1 MARTVVAYLLPA
13 YVLAVSWLRLESPRS
28 AGDAIAILLLA
39 LLPALLPTLR
49 LRLAGAIVAGL
60 LAARVALDASPFHER
75 VLGSRLKDGILEFY
89 DVRVPFAPA
98 EHVRMEGAVLLGL
111 FAAALLVALALA
123 SRRSFLGVAA
133 LVVGAGWPATL
144 VTDDYGA
151 ILGVGIL
158 AGVLWILATLKAE
171 APRAALPAAIAGA
184 LVVAAAGAA
193 TTSGAVAKR
202 SLLDWERWDFYDAPS
217 RPVGVDYV
225 WDANYDG
232 IRFPDK
238 RTIVLRIH
246 APERSLYWRATI
258 LEGFDGSRWFQ
269 DLDREASQV
278 EGVLPTDTLVPAV
291 PRTKWVRQQVEI
303 VGLRDEHLVGAASPV
318 QLRLNDHAD
327 VELMRG
333 GVLRKHSGT
342 LQQGGGYT
350 VWSAAPEPT
359 ARQLAAAPA
368 RYPEELERD
377 LQVEPG
383 VAIRPFG
390 DPTRA
395 EQIDRVLSDPLT
407 ENLRV
412 YEPVL
417 REARRVTAGSTSPY
431 AAVVALESW
440 FRSGGGF
447 TYDEQPPRPE
457 GLPALVDFVTRTK
470 AGYCQH
476 FAGAMAVM
484 LRWLGIPARVAA
496 GFTSGKFEDGVW
508 TVTDHDA
515 HAWVEVWFPRYGW
528 LAFDPTP
535 GRGELSGTY
544 TFASQFSSVNE
555 SIPNAVGK
563 PGEEGTGRPTFAGDG
578 SGDGM
583 ASGHPVLRGLALALV
598 LFVVAIGLAKLA
610 LRRSRYLA
618 RDPRRRAA
626 AARRELADFLRDQ
639 RLDVPAS
646 ATLADLRELLARELN
661 VDARAFSAAAGAARY
676 GPPDGVELAE
686 TRTRREL
693 RLVLRDV
700 RRRLSLGERL
710 RGWLAVR
717 SLRRA

>member
-1 MARTVVAYLLPA
+1 MARTVVAYLVPA
-13 YVLAVSWLRLESPRS
+13 YVLAVSWLRLEDPRS
-28 AGDAIAILLLA
+28 GGAALGMLVLA
-39 LLPALLPTLR
+39 VLPALLPTLR

-60 LAARVALDASPFHER
+60 VAARIALDASPLHER

-89 DVRVPFAPA
+89 DVLLPFDPT
-98 EHVRMEGAVLLGL
+98 EHVRMDGAVLLGL
-111 FAAALLVALALA
+111 FAGALVVALAVA
-123 SRRSFLGVAA
+123 SRRSFLAVLA

-144 VTDDYGA
+144 VTDDHGA
-151 ILGVGIL
+151 LVGVGIL
-158 AGVLWILATLKAE
+158 AGVLWILATLRAE
-171 APRAALPAAIAGA
+171 APRAALPAAVAGA
-184 LVVAAAGAA
+184 VVVAAAAA
-193 TTSGAVAKR
+193 AATSGAVAKH

-225 WDANYDG
+225 WDANYAG

-238 RTIVLRIH
+238 KTVVLRIH

-258 LEGFDGSRWFQ
+258 LEGFDGSRWYQ
-269 DLDREASQV
+269 ALRSQARQV
-278 EGVLPTDTLVPAV
+278 QGLLPTDSLVPPT
-291 PRTKWVRQQVEI
+291 PRGKWVRQQVE
-303 VGLRDEHLVGAASPV
+303 VVALRDDHLVGAASPV
-318 QLRLNDHAD
+318 QLRLNDDAEVD
-327 VELMRG
+327 LMHG
-333 GVLRKHSGT
+333 GVLRRRFGT
-342 LQQGGGYT
+342 LRPGQGYT
-350 VWSAAPEPT
+350 IWSAAPEPT

-368 RYPEELERD
+368 RYPDELERD
-377 LQVEPG
+377 RRVEPG
-383 VAIRPFG
+383 VVMRPFG
-390 DPTRA
+390 DPARA
-395 EQIDRVLSDPLT
+395 EQIQRVFSDPLT

-412 YEPVL
+412 YQPVL
-417 REARRVTAGSTSPY
+417 REAQRVTAGSTSPY

-440 FRSGGGF
+440 FRNGGGF

-457 GLPALVDFVTRTK
+457 GLPPLVDFVTRTK

-476 FAGAMAVM
+476 FAGAMALM
-484 LRWLGIPARVAA
+484 LRWLGIPSRVAA
-496 GFTSGKFEDGVW
+496 GFTSGKFQDGVW

-563 PGEEGTGRPTFAGDG
+563 RGEEGTGRPVFPQSGSAGG
-578 SGDGM
+578 VTG
-583 ASGHPVLRGLALALV
+583 GHPFLRGLALVVVLLV
-598 LFVVAIGLAKLA
+598 VGIGLAKLA

-639 RLDVPAS
+639 RLDVPSS
-646 ATLADLRELLARELN
+646 ATLADLRGLLERELG
-661 VDARAFSAAAGAARY
+661 VDARAFSAAVGAARY
-676 GPPDGVELAE
+676 GPPEGVDLAE
-686 TRTRREL
+686 TRARSEL
-693 RLVLRDV
+693 RLLLRDV

-710 RGWLAVR
+710 RGWLAIR

>member
-1 MARTVVAYLLPA
+1 MARTVVSYLVPA
-13 YVLAVSWLRLESPRS
+13 YVLAVAWLRLEDPRS
-28 AGDAIAILLLA
+28 GGQAIGMLVLA

-49 LRLAGAIVAGL
+49 LRLAGAIAAGL
-60 LAARVALDASPFHER
+60 VAARVALDASPFHER
-75 VLGSRLKDGILEFY
+75 VLGARLKDGILEFY
-89 DVRVPFAPA
+89 DVRVPFSPV
-98 EHVRMEGAVLLGL
+98 EHVRMDGAVLLGL
-111 FAAALLVALALA
+111 FAAALVVALSLA
-123 SRRSFLGVAA
+123 SRKSFLAVLAV
-133 LVVGAGWPATL
+133 VVGAGWPATL
-144 VTDDYGA
+144 VTDDYGLL
-151 ILGVGIL
+151 LGVGIL
-158 AGVLWILATLKAE
+158 AAVLWILVTLRAE

-193 TTSGAVAKR
+193 ATSGAVVKR

-225 WDANYDG
+225 WDSNYDG

-238 RTIVLRIH
+238 KTVVLRIR
-246 APERSLYWRATI
+246 APERSLYWRATL

-269 DLDREASQV
+269 DLDREAGNV
-278 EGVLPTDTLVPAV
+278 NGPLARDPLVPPV
-291 PRTKWVRQQVEI
+291 PRTTWVRQQVE
-303 VGLRDEHLVGAASPV
+303 VVALRDEHLVGAASPV

-333 GVLRKHSGT
+333 GVLRKRSGSM
-342 LQQGGGYT
+342 LASQGYT
-350 VWSAAPEPT
+350 IWSAAPEPT

-368 RYPEELERD
+368 TYPEDVERD

-383 VAIRPFG
+383 VTIRPFG

-395 EQIDRVLSDPLT
+395 EQLGRVLSDPPT
-407 ENLRV
+407 ENLQV
-412 YEPVL
+412 YAPLV
-417 REARRVTAGSTSPY
+417 RTARQVTAGSTSPY

-457 GLPALVDFVTRTK
+457 GLPPLVDFVTRTK

-476 FAGAMAVM
+476 FAGAMALM

-496 GFTSGKFEDGVW
+496 GFTSGKFQDGTW

-528 LAFDPTP
+528 LTFDPTP
-535 GRGELSGTY
+535 GRGQLSGTY
-544 TFASQFSSVNE
+544 TFASQFQSVNE

-563 PGEEGTGRPTFAGDG
+563 RGEEGTGRPTFAGGG
-578 SGDGM
+578 SGGGV
-583 ASGHPVLRGLALALV
+583 ASGHPVLRGLAVVLV
-598 LFVVAIGLAKLA
+598 LLVLGIGLAKLVV
-610 LRRSRYLA
+610 RRLRYLA

-639 RLDVPAS
+639 RLDVPPS
-646 ATLADLRELLARELN
+646 ATLADLRLLLERELGI
-661 VDARAFSAAAGAARY
+661 DARAFSAAAGAARY
-676 GPPDGVELAE
+676 GPPEGVDLAE

-693 RLVLRDV
+693 RLLLREV
-700 RRRLSLGERL
+700 RRKLSLGERA

>member
-1 MARTVVAYLLPA
+1 MGRTVVAYLVPA
-13 YVLAVSWLRLESPRS
+13 YVLAVAWLRLEDPRS
-28 AGDAIAILLLA
+28 GGQAIGILLLA
-39 LLPALLPTLR
+39 LLPALLPSLR

-60 LAARVALDASPFHER
+60 VAARVALDASPFHER

-98 EHVRMEGAVLLGL
+98 EHVRMDGAVLLGL
-111 FAAALLVALALA
+111 FAAALVVALALA
-123 SRRSFLGVAA
+123 SRRSFLAVLA

-158 AGVLWILATLKAE
+158 AGVLWILVALRAE

-193 TTSGAVAKR
+193 ATSGAVAKR

-217 RPVGVDYV
+217 HPVGVDYV
-225 WDANYDG
+225 WDSNYGG
-232 IRFPDK
+232 IHFPDK
-238 RTIVLRIH
+238 KTVVLRIR

-258 LEGFDGSRWFQ
+258 LEGYDGARWFQ
-269 DLDREASQV
+269 DLDREARDVQ
-278 EGVLPTDTLVPAV
+278 GPLPADPLVPGV
-291 PRTKWVRQQVEI
+291 PRSKWVRQQVE
-303 VGLRDEHLVGAASPV
+303 VVALRDEHLVGAASPV
-318 QLRLNDHAD
+318 QLRLNDRTD

-333 GVLRKHSGT
+333 GVLRRRSGSMRPG
-342 LQQGGGYT
+342 QGYT
-350 VWSAAPEPT
+350 IWSAAPEPT
-359 ARQLAAAPA
+359 ARQLAAARA
-368 RYPEELERD
+368 QYPQELERD

-383 VAIRPFG
+383 VAMRPFG
-390 DPTRA
+390 DPARA
-395 EQIDRVLSDPLT
+395 EQLGRVFSDPLT
-407 ENLRV
+407 QNLRV
-412 YEPVL
+412 YEPLV

-447 TYDEQPPRPE
+447 TYDEQPPRSE

-476 FAGAMAVM
+476 FAGAMALM

-508 TVTDHDA
+508 RVTDHDA

-528 LAFDPTP
+528 LTFDPTP
-535 GRGELSGTY
+535 GRGQLSGTY

-563 PGEEGTGRPTFAGDG
+563 RGEEGTGRPTFTG
-578 SGDGM
+578 SGSGGGV
-583 ASGHPVLRGLALALV
+583 ASDHPVLRAIAVALV
-598 LFVVAIGLAKLA
+598 LLLVGIGLVKLV
-610 LRRSRYLA
+610 LRRARDLA

-626 AARRELADFLRDQ
+626 AARCELADFLRDQ
-639 RLDVPAS
+639 RLDVPPS
-646 ATLADLRELLARELN
+646 ATLADLRQLLDSELG

-676 GPPDGVELAE
+676 GPPDGVDLAE

-693 RLVLRDV
+693 RLLLREV
-700 RRRLSLGERL
+700 RRKLSLGERA

>member
-1 MARTVVAYLLPA
+1 MARTVVAYLVPA
-13 YVLAVSWLRLESPRS
+13 YVLAVAWMRLEDPRS
-28 AGDAIAILLLA
+28 GGQAIGMLVLA
-39 LLPALLPTLR
+39 ALPALLPTLR

-60 LAARVALDASPFHER
+60 VAARVALDASPLHER
-75 VLGSRLKDGILEFY
+75 VLGARLKDGILEFY
-89 DVRVPFAPA
+89 DVRVPFSPV
-98 EHVRMEGAVLLGL
+98 EHVRMDGAVLLGL
-111 FAAALLVALALA
+111 FAAALVIALALA
-123 SRRSFLGVAA
+123 SRKSFLAVLA

-158 AGVLWILATLKAE
+158 AGVLWILVALRAE

-193 TTSGAVAKR
+193 ATSGAVAKR

-217 RPVGVDYV
+217 HPVGVDYV
-225 WDANYDG
+225 WDSNYGG
-232 IRFPDK
+232 IHFPDK
-238 RTIVLRIH
+238 KTVVLRIR

-258 LEGFDGSRWFQ
+258 LEGFDGARWFQ
-269 DLDREASQV
+269 DLDREARNVQ
-278 EGVLPTDTLVPAV
+278 GQLPPDPLVPGV
-291 PRTKWVRQQVEI
+291 PRTKWVRQQVE
-303 VGLRDEHLVGAASPV
+303 VVALRDEHLVGAASPV

-333 GVLRKHSGT
+333 GVLRRRSGSM
-342 LQQGGGYT
+342 LPGQGYT
-350 VWSAAPEPT
+350 IWSAAPEPT

-368 RYPEELERD
+368 RYPDELERD

-395 EQIDRVLSDPLT
+395 EQLGRVFSDPLT
-407 ENLRV
+407 ENLQV
-412 YEPVL
+412 YEPLV

-457 GLPALVDFVTRTK
+457 GLPPLVDFVTRTK

-476 FAGAMAVM
+476 FAGAMALM

-508 TVTDHDA
+508 KVTDHDA

-528 LAFDPTP
+528 LTFDPTP
-535 GRGELSGTY
+535 GRGQLSGTY
-544 TFASQFSSVNE
+544 TFASQFQSVNE

-563 PGEEGTGRPTFAGDG
+563 RGEEGTGRPTFSPGD
-578 SGDGM
+578 SGGGV
-583 ASGHPVLRGLALALV
+583 ASRHPVLRGLAVVLV
-598 LFVVAIGLAKLA
+598 LLVIGIGLVKLV
-610 LRRSRYLA
+610 RRRLRYLA

-639 RLDVPAS
+639 RLDVPQS
-646 ATLADLRELLARELN
+646 ATLADLRRLLHDELG

-676 GPPDGVELAE
+676 GPPDGVDLAE

-693 RLVLRDV
+693 RLLLREV
-700 RRRLSLGERL
+700 RRKLSLGERV